1 MTDRELK
8 RDMEEMAEVI
18 DREHPAYNGAM
29 AAAAGAVARHGIGK
43 APVVG
48 YTFRDAMRQDM
59 LAAGD
64 PFGLA
69 DCKSLQCPVCGRN
82 LISVRDAEGPRGPE
96 TARILGG
103 KYCRDCGQRI
113 DWSRVQA

>member
-8 RDMEEMAEVI
+8 RDVEEMTEVI
-18 DREHPAYNGAM
+18 EREHPAYSAAM
-29 AAAAGAVARHGIGK
+29 TAAAWAVARHGIGK

-48 YTFRDAMRQDM
+48 YSFLDAMRQDM

-64 PFGLA
+64 PYGLA
-69 DCKSLQCPVCGRN
+69 DCKSFQCPVCGRN
-82 LISVRDAEGPRGPE
+82 LLSVRDAEGPRGPE

-103 KYCRDCGQRI
+103 CFCRDCGQKI
-113 DWSRVQA
+113 DWSRV